1 MGLLRQVPNRS
12 RKLAIPITEELEQR
26 LESVRRRC
34 QEQHMELPFQD
45 AFESFLAKLL
55 DDAEAEANR
64 MIEDARSQAMTIAS
78 EQEIV
83 RISQQQADQVVVV
96 DGGRVVGAGTHDRLL
111 VECPVYAEFVDSQS
125 IGAGVGGQQ

>member
-26 LESVRRRC
+26 LESVKRRC

-55 DDAEAEANR
+55 DEAEAELSGTSPAPR
-64 MIEDARSQAMTIAS
+64 RRPARPTRVARHEAAGERLAPAPAPLPVSNGQAS
-78 EQEIV
+78 P
-83 RISQQQADQVVVV
+83 
-96 DGGRVVGAGTHDRLL
+96 G
-111 VECPVYAEFVDSQS
+111 
-125 IGAGVGGQQ
+125 

>member
-34 QEQHMELPFQD
+34 QEQHMELPFQN

-55 DDAEAEANR
+55 DDAEAELSGTPPTPR
-64 MIEDARSQAMTIAS
+64 RRPARPKPAARQEAAGNHPAPAPAPLPASNGQAS
-78 EQEIV
+78 P
-83 RISQQQADQVVVV
+83 
-96 DGGRVVGAGTHDRLL
+96 G
-111 VECPVYAEFVDSQS
+111 
-125 IGAGVGGQQ
+125 

>member
-55 DDAEAEANR
+55 DDAEAELSGTLPTPR
-64 MIEDARSQAMTIAS
+64 RRQARPKPAARHEVAGDYPVLAPASRLVSNGQAS
-78 EQEIV
+78 P
-83 RISQQQADQVVVV
+83 D
-96 DGGRVVGAGTHDRLL
+96 
-111 VECPVYAEFVDSQS
+111 
-125 IGAGVGGQQ
+125 